1 MSSIFKEIE
10 RLKETVSST
19 NTCENGDKITITSEK
34 SIKEGK
40 KQTIELYQTLNNNN
54 HNMTIGTKS
63 TNGVEEFVYLS
74 LDGKYYTKDVYNKVM
89 NRF

>member
-19 NTCENGDKITITSEK
+19 NTCENGDKITITSVK

-40 KQTIELYQTLNNNN
+40 
-54 HNMTIGTKS
+54 
-63 TNGVEEFVYLS
+63 
-74 LDGKYYTKDVYNKVM
+74 NKL
-89 NRF
+89 

>member
-1 MSSIFKEIE
+1 
-10 RLKETVSST
+10 
-19 NTCENGDKITITSEK
+19 
-34 SIKEGK
+34 
-40 KQTIELYQTLNNNN
+40 
-54 HNMTIGTKS
+54 MTIGTKS